1 MASCAQVA
9 DTARRGSFVV
19 PRRRLGSIPSAA
31 VRFSGLRGD
40 QHLLSLLCFPITDRE
55 VVNAANH
62 PWVSGV
68 GKGI

>member
-31 VRFSGLRGD
+31 VRLRGD
-40 QHLLSLLCFPITDRE
+40 QHLLSLLCFPVTDRE